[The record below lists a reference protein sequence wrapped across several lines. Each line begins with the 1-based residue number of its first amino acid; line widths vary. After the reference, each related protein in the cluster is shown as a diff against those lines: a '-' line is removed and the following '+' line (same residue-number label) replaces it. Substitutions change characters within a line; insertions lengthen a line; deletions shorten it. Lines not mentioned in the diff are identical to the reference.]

1 MKLEFQSFTVPPA
14 SIFSFDIIWVLVLT
28 PIVGQVV
35 YPLLKYRGI
44 SCTSLRRIGVGMLF
58 AAASMIVA
66 GLVEIIRR
74 REVEEGHFFDQVV
87 FGKHRQA
94 SNLNIFWQV
103 PQFLIMGCAEVLAV
117 TTGRHA
123 LLFIIIIITII
134 MVCNEVE
141 VRPVLQEVTRETLN
155 YGANKA
161 PVMTV
166 WIFMLKVYGRDRDLQ
181 SSTFGCVTL
190 MQTLTET

>member
-14 SIFSFDIIWVLVLT
+14 SIFSFDIIWVLLIT

-35 YPLLKYRGI
+35 YPLLKSCGI
-44 SCTSLRRIGVGMLF
+44 SFTSLRRIGVGMLF

-94 SNLNIFWQV
+94 SNLNVFWQI

-117 TTGRHA
+117 TTGRHTP
-123 LLFIIIIITII
+123 LFIIIIIII
-134 MVCNEVE
+134 IIVIIDLFIYLFGFFKLWTVQGPHFCRDQRKEKKV
-141 VRPVLQEVTRETLN
+141 Q
-155 YGANKA
+155 NKKIKIHSF
-161 PVMTV
+161 V
-166 WIFMLKVYGRDRDLQ
+166 
-181 SSTFGCVTL
+181 
-190 MQTLTET
+190 

>member
-14 SIFSFDIIWVLVLT
+14 SIFSFDIIWVLVIT

-35 YPLLKYRGI
+35 YPLLKSCGI
-44 SCTSLRRIGVGMLF
+44 SFTSLRRIGVGMLF

-94 SNLNIFWQV
+94 SNLNVFWQI

-117 TTGRHA
+117 TTGRHTF
-123 LLFIIIIITII
+123 LLIIIIFFFFYSG
-134 MVCNEVE
+134 
-141 VRPVLQEVTRETLN
+141 LLN
-155 YGANKA
+155 CGLLKA
-161 PVMTV
+161 L
-166 WIFMLKVYGRDRDLQ
+166 IFVATSGKKRKCK
-181 SSTFGCVTL
+181 TKK
-190 MQTLTET
+190 

>member
-14 SIFSFDIIWVLVLT
+14 SIFSFDIIWVLVIT

-35 YPLLKYRGI
+35 YPLLKSCGI
-44 SCTSLRRIGVGMLF
+44 SFTSLRRIGVGMLF

-74 REVEEGHFFDQVV
+74 REVEEGNFFDQVV

-94 SNLNIFWQV
+94 SNLNVFWQI

-117 TTGRHA
+117 TTGRHT
-123 LLFIIIIITII
+123 LLLIIIIIII
-134 MVCNEVE
+134 IIIYLFIYLFIYSVFLSCG
-141 VRPVLQEVTRETLN
+141 LF
-155 YGANKA
+155 KA
-161 PVMTV
+161 L
-166 WIFMLKVYGRDRDLQ
+166 IFVATSGKKRK
-181 SSTFGCVTL
+181 CKPKK
-190 MQTLTET
+190 

>member
-14 SIFSFDIIWVLVLT
+14 SIFSFDIIWVLVIT

-35 YPLLKYRGI
+35 YPLLKSCGI
-44 SCTSLRRIGVGMLF
+44 SFTSLRRIGVGMLF

-94 SNLNIFWQV
+94 SNLNVFWQI

-117 TTGRHA
+117 TTGRRT
-123 LLFIIIIITII
+123 LLLIIIIIII
-134 MVCNEVE
+134 IIY
-141 VRPVLQEVTRETLN
+141 LFIYLF
-155 YGANKA
+155 GFFKLW
-161 PVMTV
+161 TV
-166 WIFMLKVYGRDRDLQ
+166 QGPHFCRDQRKEKKV
-181 SSTFGCVTL
+181 
-190 MQTLTET
+190 QTKKIKIHSFV

>member
-14 SIFSFDIIWVLVLT
+14 SIFSFDITWVLVVT

-35 YPLLKYRGI
+35 YPLLKSCGI
-44 SCTSLRRIGVGMLF
+44 SFTSLRRIGVGMLF

-94 SNLNIFWQV
+94 SNLNVFWQI

-117 TTGRHA
+117 TTGRHT
-123 LLFIIIIITII
+123 LLLIIIIYLFGFFKLWTAQDPHFCRDQRKEKN
-134 MVCNEVE
+134 VQNKKNKDSFLCLKAFFL
-141 VRPVLQEVTRETLN
+141 RPSR
-155 YGANKA
+155 
-161 PVMTV
+161 
-166 WIFMLKVYGRDRDLQ
+166 
-181 SSTFGCVTL
+181 
-190 MQTLTET
+190 